1 MTLAVLEDEDKWGGE
16 LIFAI
21 PTSLARLFN
30 SELLGVQN
38 ILSWDSDL
46 MTSFT
51 TVTKVGGVGGG
62 SALRKS
68 GGD

>member
-16 LIFAI
+16 LILAI
-21 PTSLARLFN
+21 PTSLARLFS
-30 SELLGVQN
+30 SELLGVEN

-46 MTSFT
+46 ITSL
-51 TVTKVGGVGGG
+51 TVGTKVGGVGGG
-62 SALRKS
+62 STFRKS